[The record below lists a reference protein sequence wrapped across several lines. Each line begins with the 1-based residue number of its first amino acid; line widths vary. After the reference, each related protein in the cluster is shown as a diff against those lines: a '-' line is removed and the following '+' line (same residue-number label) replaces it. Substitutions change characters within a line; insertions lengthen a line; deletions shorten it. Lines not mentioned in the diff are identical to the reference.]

1 LEFHPSGIFRDG
13 AHTHILL
20 SSLGISTKQAPD
32 PFAKAMDRIEDIRYQ
47 HRTPAL
53 GCRSVTFDV
62 DFFDYPQDSA

>member
-1 LEFHPSGIFRDG
+1 LGFLPS
-13 AHTHILL
+13 
-20 SSLGISTKQAPD
+20 KQAPD
-32 PFAKAMDRIEDIRYQ
+32 PFAKAMDRIEDIRYP